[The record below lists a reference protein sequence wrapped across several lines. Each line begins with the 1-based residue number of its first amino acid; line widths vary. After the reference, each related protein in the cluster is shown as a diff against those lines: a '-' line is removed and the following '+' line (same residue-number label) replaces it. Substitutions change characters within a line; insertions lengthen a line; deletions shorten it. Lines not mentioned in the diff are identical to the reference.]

1 MLTIRLRRVGAKKKP
16 HYRVVVIESSVARD
30 GRFVENLGHYD
41 PCVEP
46 ELFQVKPER
55 VAYWV
60 SKGARLSD
68 TVRTLLVRNSVEST
82 GTEAA
87 EQLASPVEKLEKSDG
102 DETQVST

>member
-1 MLTIRLRRVGAKKKP
+1 MLTIRLRRVGTTKRP

-30 GRFVENLGHYD
+30 GRFVEIVGHYD
-41 PCVEP
+41 PCAEP

-68 TVRTLLVRNSVEST
+68 TVRTLLARN
-82 GTEAA
+82 
-87 EQLASPVEKLEKSDG
+87 PVEKAAAEDGNQSTSSVEKLGGSD
-102 DETQVST
+102 DNASQVST

>member
-1 MLTIRLRRVGAKKKP
+1 MLTIRLRRVGTTKRP

-30 GRFVENLGHYD
+30 GRFVEIVGHYD

-46 ELFQVKPER
+46 ELFKVKPDR

-68 TVRTLLVRNSVEST
+68 TVRTLLVRNSVEN
-82 GTEAA
+82 TETETAD
-87 EQLASPVEKLEKSDG
+87 ELTSPVEKLGESDG
-102 DETQVST
+102 DSSQVST